1 MLDFVNH
8 YYEVTKENVELL
20 RQMIKDE
27 DIRRYDG
34 RKIDVDDFV
43 IVGKVLGNNR
53 DDNPKCAG
61 RWSSRRTMNEYSLKK
76 VTTKVQPT
84 VMIIE

>member
-20 RQMIKDE
+20 RQMIEDE

-34 RKIDVDDFV
+34 RKINVDDFV
-43 IVGKVLGNNR
+43 KVGKVLGNNR
-53 DDNPKCAG
+53 DDNPKRAG
-61 RWSSRRTMNEYSLKK
+61 RWSSRLTMNEYSLKK

-84 VMIIE
+84 VMTLE

>member
-1 MLDFVNH
+1 MLDFVNN
-8 YYEVTKENVELL
+8 YYEVTKENVSLL
-20 RQMIKDE
+20 RQMIEDE

-61 RWSSRRTMNEYSLKK
+61 RWSSRYTMSESSLKK
-76 VTTKVQPT
+76 VTTKVP
-84 VMIIE
+84 IELITIE